1 MLKIKLLCYRPYC
14 TCSNKAFKKNILH
27 AIIIK
32 RFQGKSYKKG
42 LKAS

>member
-1 MLKIKLLCYRPYC
+1 MLEIKRLCYQPYC

-27 AIIIK
+27 AITWSASK
-32 RFQGKSYKKG
+32 VRATKG